1 MGDRLLQEQLRIID
15 ELEARADGER
25 RSWSFT
31 AQLAI
36 ANLGLAL
43 APRVPQA
50 ERVFGALSGSLA
62 LMIVIPCFL
71 PVFVSLFLYR
81 RWGAKRRWYR
91 GFDALEAFS
100 LYAIPLLF
108 IAVSG
113 LPWSVLWALCP
124 FSAIFFA
131 LTKPFRGAFYATLI
145 ATSHTALALALVAL
159 GNDTA
164 GVVCVGVGAVALAAF
179 VTIARSQRNAVLA
192 EADRNVARTGLAQRQ
207 LDEER
212 DRIASSLTSGVAQE
226 LSALAKELSAATRGD
241 QPSLALVQATK
252 QAQAALLELG
262 AITAEGRSATL
273 PRSLGELAVLLERK
287 LGALCVNAEYRQ
299 VLVGNGAAAIAPA
312 TALALLRI
320 GQELV
325 RNAITHGAAR
335 TVTVELAQLGHE
347 VGLAVT
353 DDGSGLRDERLRS
366 ATGGLDN
373 VRRWLQE
380 RSGRLQRSS
389 PADKRS
395 GTVLRVTMPL
405 VP

>member
-1 MGDRLLQEQLRIID
+1 MADRLLAEQLRIIE
-15 ELEARADGER
+15 ELDARADAER

-50 ERVFGALSGSLA
+50 ERIFGALSGSTA
-62 LMIVIPCFL
+62 LTIVIPCFL
-71 PVFVSLFLYR
+71 PVFFSLFLYR
-81 RWGAKRRWYR
+81 RWGAKSRWYR
-91 GFDALEAFS
+91 VSDALEAFA
-100 LYAIPLLF
+100 LYAIALLF

-113 LPWSVLWALCP
+113 VRWSVLWALCP

-145 ATSHTALALALVAL
+145 VSSHAALALALVAL
-159 GNDTA
+159 GNETE
-164 GVVCVGVGAVALAAF
+164 GVVSLGVGAVALAAF
-179 VTIARSQRNAVLA
+179 ATTARSQRNAVLA

-212 DRIASSLTSGVAQE
+212 DRIASSLTNGVAQE
-226 LSALAKELSAATRGD
+226 LAALAEELSTATRGET
-241 QPSLALVQATK
+241 PSLALVQATK
-252 QAQAALLELG
+252 QAQAALLEL
-262 AITAEGRSATL
+262 ASITAEGRFSTL
-273 PRSLGELAVLLERK
+273 PRSLAQLAALLERK

-299 VLVGNGAAAIAPA
+299 ALVGNGAAEIAPA

-325 RNAITHGAAR
+325 RNAITHGGAR
-335 TVTVELAQLGHE
+335 TVTVELAQLDHE
-347 VGLAVT
+347 VALAVT

-366 ATGGLDN
+366 ATGGLAN

-380 RSGRLQRSS
+380 GSGRLQRSS